1 MTASTEFVA
10 DLHIHSRYAYACSK
24 SLTLGNI
31 AETARLKGL
40 QLLATGDFTHPA
52 WLSELEAGLEEVDYG
67 TFRHGS
73 VKFVLGTEVS
83 CVFKQGG
90 RTRRVHLLLFLPTF
104 ESVRR
109 FNQELQKREA
119 KLESD
124 GRPTVKMS
132 AEDLTAMA
140 LDLDLDAMVIPAH
153 IWTPWYGILGSVSG
167 FDSLHECFGDMAP
180 FVRAVE
186 TGLSSDPAMNWAIPE
201 LEARAIVS
209 FSDAHSLPNLGRES
223 TAFRGLPTYSSLKD
237 AVQSN
242 SIAYTVE
249 FHPEEGK
256 YHFNGHRKCGVSQ
269 PPSQTLEQA
278 SAACPS
284 CGRPMT
290 LGVLH
295 RMLSLS
301 EQVRADVGSGLVP
314 DADGL
319 IRHPDGRP
327 PFMRLVPLAEVLGET
342 LGAGPRTK
350 RVQKVHRRLCEELG
364 SELEV
369 LAWANEFDLFNVAGE
384 LVAEA
389 ILKARSGQV
398 TVEPGYDGK
407 YGTVRVNST
416 GQGVVAESDR

>member
-1 MTASTEFVA
+1 M
-10 DLHIHSRYAYACSK
+10 
-24 SLTLGNI
+24 
-31 AETARLKGL
+31 
-40 QLLATGDFTHPA
+40 
-52 WLSELEAGLEEVDYG
+52 
-67 TFRHGS
+67 
-73 VKFVLGTEVS
+73 
-83 CVFKQGG
+83 
-90 RTRRVHLLLFLPTF
+90 
-104 ESVRR
+104 
-109 FNQELQKREA
+109 
-119 KLESD
+119 
-124 GRPTVKMS
+124 
-132 AEDLTAMA
+132 
-140 LDLDLDAMVIPAH
+140 
-153 IWTPWYGILGSVSG
+153 
-167 FDSLHECFGDMAP
+167 
-180 FVRAVE
+180 
-186 TGLSSDPAMNWAIPE
+186 
-201 LEARAIVS
+201 
-209 FSDAHSLPNLGRES
+209 GRES
-223 TAFRGLPTYSSLKD
+223 TAFRGLPTYSGLKD

-301 EQVRADVGSGLVP
+301 EQVRAGVGSGLVP

-327 PFMRLVPLAEVLGET
+327 PFMRLVPLAELLGEA
-342 LGAGPRTK
+342 LGVGPRTK
-350 RVQKVHRRLCEELG
+350 VVQRVHRRLCEELG

-369 LAWANEFDLFNVAGE
+369 LARANEFDLVHVAGE

-389 ILKARSGQV
+389 ILKVRSGQV

-416 GQGVVAESDR
+416 GQGVVAEGDR